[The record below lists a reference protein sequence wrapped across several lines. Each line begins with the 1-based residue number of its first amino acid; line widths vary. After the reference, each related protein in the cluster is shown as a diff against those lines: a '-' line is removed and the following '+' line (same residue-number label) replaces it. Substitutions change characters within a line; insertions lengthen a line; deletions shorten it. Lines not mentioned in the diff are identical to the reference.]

1 MNTYYSNLIEGH
13 NTRPNDIVRALEG
26 HLDQDEGR
34 RNLQLEAAA
43 HVRVQT
49 EIDRLAATGQL
60 PEPASVEFIKWLHL
74 EFYRDAPEG
83 VPIYRLELIGL
94 RGQRIEIFSPQVAD
108 SDIVSIARLDTHR
121 SADGVHRR
129 QTSSTRRYKTR
140 RYKTCFSTTLTCKNT
155 SSSRGLLLARA
166 NPKHAPVPARK
177 GTRRDSPRK
186 PAHGNPTRKSD
197 LRGQTA
203 PAGGP
208 EGRSRSSDSYH
219 LSSFRLPAR
228 DIVEALVVE
237 IQQTRPSSKAFPE
250 ISTSR
255 SS

>member
-1 MNTYYSNLIEGH
+1 MRRVRTTSFARSKVISIRTKGAGIFSSKLRRMFGCRPRSTASPPPDNYPSQPRSNSSNGCIS
-13 NTRPNDIVRALEG
+13 NS
-26 HLDQDEGR
+26 
-34 RNLQLEAAA
+34 AAM
-43 HVRVQT
+43 
-49 EIDRLAATGQL
+49 
-60 PEPASVEFIKWLHL
+60 
-74 EFYRDAPEG
+74 PEG

-108 SDIVSIARLDTHR
+108 SDIVSVARLDTHR

-155 SSSRGLLLARA
+155 SSSRGLLLAGA

-177 GTRRDSPRK
+177 GTRHDSPRK